1 MSQSGGT
8 TNASLCWA
16 QVDRPEARQQALEA
30 ATKGSVLLKNDGVL
44 PLSGGAKPAAKL
56 AFIGPLANATQD
68 MLSAPQCK
76 IAILSRFVALSVSLI
91 QKASLFQT

>member
-1 MSQSGGT
+1 M
-8 TNASLCWA
+8 
-16 QVDRPEARQQALEA
+16 DRPEARRQALEA

-68 MLSAPQCK
+68 MLSAPQYDPLHNRSVAHPFLLAAFHSKFIGDCST
-76 IAILSRFVALSVSLI
+76 LRVSRFVNH
-91 QKASLFQT
+91 FR